1 MKFFKILAPIT
12 AAFVLASC
20 NSDGGGL
27 NRAEIPEGGDG
38 GIPNRV
44 KVDYSLGRAMNQRL
58 GHGINMGNSWE
69 SAGTGAQPDCGWGNC
84 LKDEDLQIVKAA
96 GFNSVRIPVR
106 WSHDANIVAPYTI
119 DDVRLAGVKEDIKL
133 ANSLGMPVVVN
144 FHHYLDLNNAAMDY
158 ENNPEIFNEELQRF
172 SAMWVQ
178 VAQGLND
185 IPDDMIVFE
194 IMNEPNNIKKASTV
208 NLIMT
213 AGYNAIRSVT
223 LTKTIMFEA
232 NGYSKFANIKQLDLP
247 QDGNII
253 VSGHYYDP
261 YPFTH
266 QGTAD
271 MYPCGATIASSD
283 LSNVAKNFKQYVDSA
298 KAYFPDVDGVHSV
311 PLNMGEFGAIGR
323 TGSFCRDEAPS
334 EAMRAQWT
342 NYVIK
347 AAESYGISWHYWAY
361 GKTSGFQAYNQDA
374 GDWFPEMKKVFD
386 TYTVK
391 AFPTM

>member
-1 MKFFKILAPIT
+1 MHLFKHLATISV
-12 AAFVLASC
+12 ALILASC

-27 NRAEIPEGGDG
+27 NKAEIPEGGEG

-44 KVDYSLGRAMNQRL
+44 KVDYSLGRAMNQKL
-58 GHGINMGNSWE
+58 GRGINMGNSWE
-69 SAGTGAQPDCGWGNC
+69 SVGSGTHPDCGWGNC

-106 WSHDANIVAPYTI
+106 WENDVDINNTI
-119 DDVRLAGVKEDIKL
+119 DAGRLAGVKEDIKL
-133 ANSLGMPVVVN
+133 ANALGMPVVVN
-144 FHHYLDLNNAAMDY
+144 FHHHEGMNSAAANAEDDPVTY
-158 ENNPEIFNEELQRF
+158 QEELQKF
-172 SAMWVQ
+172 ATMWAQ
-178 VAQGLND
+178 VAAGLND

-194 IMNEPNNIKKASTV
+194 IMNEPHGIKKSATV
-208 NLIMT
+208 NEIML

-253 VSGHYYDP
+253 VSGHYYEP
-261 YPFTH
+261 YTFTH
-266 QGTAD
+266 QGEPKAQ
-271 MYPCGATIASSD
+271 YPCGGKVSSSD
-283 LSNVAKNFKQYVDSA
+283 LNDIARNFKTYTDSA
-298 KAYFPDVDGVHSV
+298 KAYFPDIDGVHSV
-311 PLNMGEFGAIGR
+311 PMNMGEFGAIGR
-323 TGSFCRDEAPS
+323 TGSKCGEEAPS

-342 NYVIK
+342 SYVIK

-374 GDWFPEMKKVFD
+374 GEWFPEMKNVFD
-386 TYTVK
+386 TYTVT
-391 AFPTM
+391 AFPTI